1 VAVVTSGVGY
11 SDGTFAC
18 TVSAAPTGGAT
29 AIVNFVKSGTSQSFT
44 IVNPGR
50 GYTSVPAVVVTKPD
64 LGGQVSAFTV
74 TCKGAGYLAAP
85 AITLTGGGGSGAV
98 AVASIDNGS
107 ITTISITTGGT
118 GYTSAP
124 AVSIDSAPSSVY
136 YKKQI
141 DLSTASVT
149 SILSGNTSASAY
161 LQIEEKSGSDTT
173 VLAQVPIT
181 IQARIS

>member
-1 VAVVTSGVGY
+1 
-11 SDGTFAC
+11 
-18 TVSAAPTGGAT
+18 
-29 AIVNFVKSGTSQSFT
+29 
-44 IVNPGR
+44 VNPGR
-50 GYTSVPAVVVTKPD
+50 GYTSVPGVVVTKPD
-64 LGGQVSAFTV
+64 LGGQVSGFTV
-74 TCKGAGYLAAP
+74 TCKGAGYRVAP
-85 AITLTGGGGSGAV
+85 TVTLTGGGGTGALAEATIESGA
-98 AVASIDNGS
+98 

-124 AVSIDSAPSSVY
+124 AVSIDAPPSSVY

-141 DLSTASVT
+141 DLSLASVT
-149 SILSGNTSASAY
+149 SILNGNTSASAY

>member
-1 VAVVTSGVGY
+1 V
-11 SDGTFAC
+11 
-18 TVSAAPTGGAT
+18 
-29 AIVNFVKSGTSQSFT
+29 VNFVKSGTSQSFA

-50 GYTSVPAVVVTKPD
+50 GYTSAPGVIVTKPN

-74 TCKGAGYLAAP
+74 TCKGAGFLISP
-85 AITLTGGGGSGAV
+85 AITLTGGGGSGAA
-98 AVASIDNGS
+98 AVANIENGS

-124 AVSIDSAPSSVY
+124 AVSIDAPASSAY
-136 YKKQI
+136 YRKQI
-141 DLSTASVT
+141 DLSVASVAT
-149 SILSGNTSASAY
+149 LLGGNSSASAY

-173 VLAQVPIT
+173 ILAQVPVT

>member
-1 VAVVTSGVGY
+1 VGY

-18 TVSAAPTGGAT
+18 TVSAAPAGGTT

-44 IVNPGR
+44 VVNPGR

-161 LQIEEKSGSDTT
+161 LQIEEKNGSDTT